1 MFKVNNKDNRTMPM
15 ALTIKLTIKTVN
27 QGQIQATQTF
37 SLQYKDHWKYCPVIF
52 RNLFFPNLKRLLQVL
67 WEHFYDKFSKFF
79 KSSIIWQKIYHVEI
93 FNSINQPL
101 SSIFHILHKCR
112 FSLISAVFC
121 VDRNIKVG
129 HSTFYIILEINLFCI
144 LLAAFCI

>member
-37 SLQYKDHWKYCPVIF
+37 SLQYKDKWKYCPVIF

-79 KSSIIWQKIYHVEI
+79 KSSIIWQKFTMLKFLTV
-93 FNSINQPL
+93 Q
-101 SSIFHILHKCR
+101 
-112 FSLISAVFC
+112 ISPFQVFF
-121 VDRNIKVG
+121 
-129 HSTFYIILEINLFCI
+129 TFYTNVDFLWSLRSFTLTEILRWAI
-144 LLAAFCI
+144 LPFISFWK